1 MKDQGGLKWV
11 LLAALSLIWGSSFIL
26 MKRGLTAFPPDQVAA
41 IRMSVAFL
49 ASGLLALPK
58 LRELQRN
65 KIKYMAVV
73 GMVGSGIPAFLFAL
87 AQTRISSYLA
97 GMLNTLTP
105 LFTLMIGAVLFHSR
119 FTTRQIIGV
128 LIGFAGAAGLV
139 FIRSTGSIDSE
150 SFYTLLIVVAT
161 VCYAISVN
169 TVKHYL
175 STQHSILISAVGLTL
190 IGIPYLTYL
199 LTTDFAQRVV
209 SHPQAMPAMLS
220 LVTLSVF
227 GTALSNLL
235 FFRLVKDSGALF
247 ASAVTYLMPIV
258 ALAWGIADGESF
270 HPMHVVALA
279 TILCGVALINWPERL
294 KK

>member
-1 MKDQGGLKWV
+1 MKERGGLKWV
-11 LLAALSLIWGSSFIL
+11 LLAVLSLIWGSSFIL
-26 MKRGLTAFPPDQVAA
+26 MKRGLQAYPPDQVAA

-49 ASGLLALPK
+49 ASGLLAIPK
-58 LRELQRN
+58 LRELEWT
-65 KIKYMAVV
+65 KVKYMAVV

-97 GMLNTLTP
+97 GMLNALTP
-105 LFTLMIGAVLFHSR
+105 LFTLMIGALLFHSR
-119 FTTRQIIGV
+119 FTNRQIAGV
-128 LIGFAGAAGLV
+128 LIGFAGASGLV
-139 FIRSTGSIDSE
+139 LIRSTGSLDSE
-150 SFYTLLIVVAT
+150 LFFTLLIVLAT

-190 IGIPYLTYL
+190 VGIPYLSYL
-199 LTTDFAQRVV
+199 LTTDFTQRVV
-209 SHPQAMPAMLS
+209 SHPQAVPALLS

-247 ASAVTYLMPIV
+247 ASAVTYLMPII
-258 ALAWGIADGESF
+258 ALGWGIADGESL
-270 HPMHVVALA
+270 HPMHIVALA
-279 TILCGVALINWPERL
+279 TILVGVALINWPQRM